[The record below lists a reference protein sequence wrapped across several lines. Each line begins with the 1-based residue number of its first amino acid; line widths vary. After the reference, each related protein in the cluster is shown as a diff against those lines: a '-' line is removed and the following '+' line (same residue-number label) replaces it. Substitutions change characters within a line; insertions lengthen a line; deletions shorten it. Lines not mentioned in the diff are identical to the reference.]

1 MNVKDMKE
9 FIKDLPDDTKL
20 YMYVADTKVNDRNIA
35 VFADICHGVGFDLK
49 LEDKL
54 EVVFLPN
61 NKNYDGFIHR
71 SDLFKNT
78 YKAHWD

>member
-20 YMYVADTKVNDRNIA
+20 YMHVADTKVNGKNIA

-49 LEDKL
+49 LEDKV

-61 NKNYDGFIHR
+61 QKDYDGFIHR

-78 YKAHWD
+78 YDAHWD